1 MDEQGVWA
9 RVATLDAGAER
20 GTFFRPEVDDEVVL
34 GFLHGDPAHPVI
46 LGMLHSSAKAP
57 PIEPSEDNHEKA
69 YVSREGLRF
78 HFDDDQKVITLET
91 PGGNKIVLSDADE
104 GIVLEDQHG
113 NKIQMNGDG
122 VAVTSAQEI
131 TLAAQTDLKTEA
143 TNLELKATAEF
154 KAEGGASAEVSSSG
168 MMTISGSLVQI
179 N

>member
-1 MDEQGVWA
+1 
-9 RVATLDAGAER
+9 
-20 GTFFRPEVDDEVVL
+20 
-34 GFLHGDPAHPVI
+34 
-46 LGMLHSSAKAP
+46 
-57 PIEPSEDNHEKA
+57 
-69 YVSREGLRF
+69 
-78 HFDDDQKVITLET
+78 
-91 PGGNKIVLSDADE
+91 
-104 GIVLEDQHG
+104 
-113 NKIQMNGDG
+113 